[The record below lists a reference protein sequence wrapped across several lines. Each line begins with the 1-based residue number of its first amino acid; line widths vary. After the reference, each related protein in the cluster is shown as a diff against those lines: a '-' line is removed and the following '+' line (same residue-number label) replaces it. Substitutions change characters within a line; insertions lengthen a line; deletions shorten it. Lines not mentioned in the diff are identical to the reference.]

1 MFCGDSGTA
10 KTVTVQSQF
19 KNMDQDRYQFLNI
32 NFSSRT
38 SSMDFQAIFEE
49 NIDKKTFKQY
59 GPKAAGKK
67 LVCFIDDMNM
77 PKIDIYGT

>member
-1 MFCGDSGTA
+1 
-10 KTVTVQSQF
+10 
-19 KNMDQDRYQFLNI
+19 LNI

-38 SSMDFQAIFEE
+38 SAADFKQNFME

-67 LVCFIDDMNM
+67 MIVFIDDMNM
-77 PKIDIYGT
+77 PKIDVYGTQQPLALGLFLMSRL